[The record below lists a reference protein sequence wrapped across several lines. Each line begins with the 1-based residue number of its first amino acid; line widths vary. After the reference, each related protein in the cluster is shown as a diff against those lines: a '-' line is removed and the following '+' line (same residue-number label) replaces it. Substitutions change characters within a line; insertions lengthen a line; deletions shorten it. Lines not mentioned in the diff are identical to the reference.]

1 MNTAPG
7 KRSGLVAKQLPV
19 LLLVGLLSA
28 CAGSPDAQDD
38 PAQPPKGGCYRSEWQ
53 AETVPV
59 ISKRVGRKGWKST
72 TKSTS
77 ARRPAAL
84 DRAAGNLQAGLWSWR
99 RAVCCPSR

>member
-19 LLLVGLLSA
+19 LLLAGLLTA

-38 PAQPPKGGCYRSEWQ
+38 PAQPPKGGCYQSEWQ

-59 ISKRVGRKGWKST
+59 ISKRVGPEGLEKYDEEHQRKAPG
-72 TKSTS
+72 
-77 ARRPAAL
+77 
-84 DRAAGNLQAGLWSWR
+84 
-99 RAVCCPSR
+99 CP